1 MAVFPCPI
9 EAAMLSDW
17 NTAALPRPDEPHRFV
32 PRKYGSR
39 DACEICGAAVWHDVH
54 GLFAR
59 YGEPKKPKP

>member
-1 MAVFPCPI
+1 
-9 EAAMLSDW
+9 MLSDW
-17 NTAALPRPDEPHRFV
+17 NTAAQPRPDEPHRFV